1 MFLCLVI
8 YVCNVVFVGVTA
20 MVFSDI
26 CVQKIIWSACLCN
39 MLVSYIF
46 VGYCVNRA

>member
-1 MFLCLVI
+1 MFLCLMI

-26 CVQKIIWSACLCN
+26 CEKIIWSACLCN

-46 VGYCVNRA
+46 VRYCVNRA